1 MSFIDAYR
9 KSIIALDWTL
19 TRMYVRKFEVVGKEH
34 LPLEGGLILASN
46 HLNNADPPMIALA
59 IRPRYPMYMAK
70 LEMIRWPIL
79 GPAFRAFGAFPVRR
93 GEADLSALRA
103 ASEVVQSGALLVM
116 FPEGTRSRT
125 GGLTRGH
132 PGTGL
137 IALRTG
143 APVLPVAITG
153 SEGVGWPWLFLKPRS
168 IRHITVTIGEPFRL
182 PPVERVNSEAAIE
195 ATDTIMRHIAALLPP
210 KYRGVYADI
219 EKEQKQGAPAPA
231 KGVY

>member
-1 MSFIDAYR
+1 MPLIDAYK

-34 LPLEGGLILASN
+34 LPLEGPLILASN
-46 HLNNADPPMIALA
+46 HLNNADPPAVALA
-59 IRPRYPMYMAK
+59 VPRLPTFMAK
-70 LEMIRWPIL
+70 REMTTWPIL

-103 ASEVVQSGALLVM
+103 ASEVVQSGAMLVM

-125 GGLTRGH
+125 GGLSRGH

-143 APVLPVAITG
+143 APVLPVAVTG
-153 SEGVGWPWLFLKPRS
+153 TEHVRWPWIFLKPLS
-168 IRHITVTIGEPFRL
+168 MRHVKVTIGEPFRL
-182 PPVERVNSEAAIE
+182 PPVERINSEAATE
-195 ATDTIMRHIAALLPP
+195 ATATIMRHIAALLPP
-210 KYRGVYADI
+210 QYRGVYADA
-219 EKEQKQGAPAPA
+219 EEQPVEAPAAA
-231 KGVY
+231 KQA

>member
-1 MSFIDAYR
+1 MPLIDAY
-9 KSIIALDWTL
+9 KKCIIALDWTL

-34 LPLEGGLILASN
+34 MPLEGPLILASN

-70 LEMIRWPIL
+70 REMVSWPIL

-93 GEADLSALRA
+93 GEADLGALRA
-103 ASEVVQSGALLVM
+103 ASEVVQKGALLVM

-143 APVLPVAITG
+143 APVLPVAVTG
-153 SEGVGWPWLFLKPRS
+153 SEGIGWPWIFLKPRS
-168 IRHITVTIGEPFRL
+168 IKHIKVTIGEPFRL
-182 PPVERVNSEAAIE
+182 PPVERVDSEASIQ

-219 EKEQKQGAPAPA
+219 DKETHDAPARTE
-231 KGVY
+231 GVY